1 MNSSLTV
8 RFDKNWELEKEKQ
21 IGVLMFQ
28 KVAKTGNIG
37 KKDYRL
43 PPNSFVPPNHFFSC
57 IQIIGVYLGKC
68 GIVFGTCVSAQLRH
82 STGV

>member
-1 MNSSLTV
+1 
-8 RFDKNWELEKEKQ
+8 
-21 IGVLMFQ
+21 MFQ

-43 PPNSFVPPNHFFSC
+43 PSNSFVPL
-57 IQIIGVYLGKC
+57 IQISFFFWIQIVGVYLSKC
-68 GIVFGTCVSAQLRH
+68 GIVYGTYASAQLCH

>member
-1 MNSSLTV
+1 M
-8 RFDKNWELEKEKQ
+8 KKK

-28 KVAKTGNIG
+28 TVAKTGNIG
-37 KKDYRL
+37 KKKDYRL
-43 PPNSFVPPNHFFSC
+43 PFNSFVPQIHFFFC

-68 GIVFGTCVSAQLRH
+68 GIVYGTCMSAQLRH